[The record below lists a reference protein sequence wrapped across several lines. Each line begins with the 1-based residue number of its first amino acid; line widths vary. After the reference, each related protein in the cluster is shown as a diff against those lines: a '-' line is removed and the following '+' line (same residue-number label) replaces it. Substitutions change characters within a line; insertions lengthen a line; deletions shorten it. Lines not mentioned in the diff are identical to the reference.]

1 VRARLTL
8 LTGQTLSLGF
18 FCALLAVPASSLFLV
33 QYGAN
38 RLPYVYI
45 AVGASGVLASWG
57 MTRAQRRW
65 TLLQIGLTVL
75 ASLFVVVATGWVLL
89 VVAKATWVT
98 FPLLVLF
105 PLSIPIGLMLVGA
118 QAGRLLDLQQ
128 MKAKYS
134 RVVGGFTIGLAAGGL
149 LAAWLVRVTGD
160 IRQLLVLDLVPLAA
174 FAVLL
179 AQTGRRYP
187 AQLHA
192 APVPVAVAPTA
203 GQTSGR
209 GRVTRLVLLVLGY
222 SVASAA
228 ATQLL
233 YFIVWDQAA
242 VRYPEATHL
251 AAFLG
256 AFGAIM
262 NTVSIA
268 FVVLLAGRLLRRFG
282 VGFGLAANP
291 VAMLTVL
298 TAGLLTGAVAGTAT
312 TAFFVLMCSAQV
324 ADIACTDGT
333 SRTSM
338 VATYQALAPAER
350 LAAQTSVEAAGEPAA
365 IAAVGGLVL
374 IFAALGLG
382 IMWYA
387 VATAVLGVLWL
398 AVSALCYREYGR
410 RLRDSLARRDW
421 DPTALLVTDAAS
433 RAAVEKLLSSADPRD
448 VQLGVDV
455 LTAAD
460 PALLGRHIGRLLAHP
475 DAEHRRIGVQAA
487 VAAAD
492 PATVPELVQ
501 IMRDEA
507 LPADLRVSAAH
518 AIAGLGS
525 DLSALAVVL
534 DDADPELRLTAAM
547 LLTRRDGPLADRGR
561 ALCDAALESTD
572 AVVVAAALS
581 AVTQGPDASYVAA
594 LMTLPARCAGSR
606 SAIGAAVAAHV
617 GLPGCDAAALQR
629 LAVTE
634 EQTATRTIQAL
645 GLRQDGASLG
655 VLTELLSGPH
665 RRLARAAGDAIAA
678 RGHALEPGLAERL
691 VALESSHAA
700 RAAAAGQA
708 IAGTGRAGHLRRAL
722 DDEIRACARQ
732 ARCLVGAAFGK
743 QWLAR
748 AVAQLASAAD
758 GDRALAVETLELE
771 LGRKTAAR
779 LLELVDPDVDD
790 DGRRA
795 LLAAPAPP
803 GAAAAPSG
811 AAALSDGR
819 AAEPWLNELLDDPHT
834 YWQDDWLRACALYA
848 ASECAPASAA
858 AAALTWQDAADPV
871 LAETARWLRGE
882 LARPS
887 PPRVE

>member
-1 VRARLTL
+1 MRARLTL
-8 LTGQTLSLGF
+8 LTGQSASLGL
-18 FCALLAVPASSLFLV
+18 FCALLVVPSSSLFLV
-33 QYGAN
+33 EYGAT
-38 RLPYVYI
+38 RLPYVYL

-57 MTRAQRRW
+57 MARAQRRW
-65 TLLQIGLTVL
+65 TLLQVGLTVL
-75 ASLFVVVATGWVLL
+75 ASLLVAVAAGWVLL
-89 VVAKATWVT
+89 VVAGANWVT

-128 MKAKYS
+128 MKARYS
-134 RVVGGFTIGLAAGGL
+134 RVVGGFTAGLAVGGL

-160 IRQLLVLDLVPLAA
+160 VRVLLLLALAPLAA
-174 FAVLL
+174 FAALL

-192 APVPVAVAPTA
+192 VPAPIAAAPTA
-203 GQTSGR
+203 SQTLGR
-209 GRVTRLVLLVLGY
+209 RRVTRLVLLVLAY

-233 YFIVWDQAA
+233 YFIVWEQAA
-242 VRYPEATHL
+242 VRYPDAAHL

-256 AFGAIM
+256 AFGAVM

-291 VAMLTVL
+291 VAVL
-298 TAGLLTGAVAGTAT
+298 AVVSASVVTGTVAGPAT
-312 TAFFVLMCSAQV
+312 TAFFVLVCSAQV
-324 ADIACTDGT
+324 ADIAFTDGT

-365 IAAVGGLVL
+365 IAAVGGLIL
-374 IFAALGLG
+374 IFGALGLG
-382 IMWYA
+382 IIWLA
-387 VATAVLGVLWL
+387 VAATVLGVLWL
-398 AVSALCYREYGR
+398 AVAALCHREYGR

-433 RAAVEKLLSSADPRD
+433 RAAVERLLSSADPRD
-448 VQLGVDV
+448 VRLGVDV

-460 PALLGRHIGRLLAHP
+460 PALLGRHTGRLLAHP
-475 DAEHRRIGVQAA
+475 DAEHRRIGVLAA
-487 VAAAD
+487 VAVGD
-492 PATVPELVQ
+492 PAVVPELVR
-501 IMRDEA
+501 ITCDEA
-507 LPADLRVSAAH
+507 LPGDLRVSAAH
-518 AIAGLGS
+518 AIAALGL
-525 DLSALAVVL
+525 DLSALAALL

-561 ALCDAALESTD
+561 ERCNAALESTD

-594 LMTLPARCAGSR
+594 LMTLAARRAGDR

-634 EQTATRTIQAL
+634 EQTAMRAIQAL
-645 GLRQDGASLG
+645 GLRRDGASPG
-655 VLTELLSGPH
+655 VLTKLLSGPD
-665 RRLARAAGDAIAA
+665 RRLARAAGHAIAA
-678 RGHALEPGLAERL
+678 RGHALEPDLAERL
-691 VALESSHAA
+691 VALESSRAA

-708 IAGTGRAGHLRRAL
+708 VAGTGRAEHLRRAL
-722 DDEIRACARQ
+722 DDEIRACAQQ
-732 ARCLVGAAFGK
+732 ARCLVGAAFGN
-743 QWLAR
+743 QWLTR
-748 AVAQLASAAD
+748 AVAQLASSAD

-771 LGRKTAAR
+771 LGRRTAAR
-779 LLELVDPDVDD
+779 LLELVDPDMDD

-795 LLAAPAPP
+795 LLAAT
-803 GAAAAPSG
+803 APSG
-811 AAALSDGR
+811 GR
-819 AAEPWLNELLDDPHT
+819 AAGPWLNELLDDPHT

-848 ASECAPASAA
+848 ASELAPESAA
-858 AAALTWQDAADPV
+858 AAALTCQDAADPV

>member
-1 VRARLTL
+1 M
-8 LTGQTLSLGF
+8 SLGL
-18 FCALLAVPASSLFLV
+18 FCALLVVPASSLFLV
-33 QYGAN
+33 QYGAS
-38 RLPYVYI
+38 RLPYVYL
-45 AVGASGVLASWG
+45 AVGVSGVLVSWG
-57 MTRAQRRW
+57 MSRAQRRW

-75 ASLFVVVATGWVLL
+75 ASLLVTVAAGWVLL
-89 VVAKATWVT
+89 VVAEASWVT

-128 MKAKYS
+128 MKARYS
-134 RVVGGFTIGLAAGGL
+134 RVVGGFTIGLAIGGL
-149 LAAWLVRVTGD
+149 LAAWLVRMTGD
-160 IRQLLVLDLVPLAA
+160 IRQLLVLDLVPLVA

-192 APVPVAVAPTA
+192 APAPVAVAPTA
-203 GQTSGR
+203 RRTLGR
-209 GRVTRLVLLVLGY
+209 GRATRLVLLVLGY

-242 VRYPEATHL
+242 IRYPDAAHL
-251 AAFLG
+251 ATFLG

-262 NTVSIA
+262 NTVSIV

-282 VGFGLAANP
+282 VSFGLAANP
-291 VAMLTVL
+291 VAMLTVVA
-298 TAGLLTGAVAGTAT
+298 AGLVTGAVAGSAT

-338 VATYQALAPAER
+338 VATYQALAPTER

-387 VATAVLGVLWL
+387 VAAAVLGVLWL
-398 AVSALCYREYGR
+398 AVAALCHREYGR

-421 DPTALLVTDAAS
+421 DPTGLLVTDATS
-433 RAAVEKLLSSADPRD
+433 RAAVERLLSSADPRD
-448 VQLGVDV
+448 VRLGVDV
-455 LTAAD
+455 LTGTD
-460 PALLGRHIGRLLAHP
+460 PSLLGQHVGRLLAHP
-475 DAEHRRIGVQAA
+475 DAEHQRIGVQAA

-492 PATVPELVQ
+492 RAAIPELVQ
-501 IMRDEA
+501 ITRDEA
-507 LPADLRVSAAH
+507 LPGDLRVSAAQ
-518 AIAGLGS
+518 AIAALGS

-561 ALCDAALESTD
+561 ALCNAGLESAD
-572 AVVVAAALS
+572 AMVVAAALS

-594 LMTLPARCAGSR
+594 LMTLAARHAGSR

-634 EQTATRTIQAL
+634 EQTATRAIEAL
-645 GLRQDGASLG
+645 GLRRDGASLG
-655 VLTELLSGPH
+655 VLTELLSGPD
-665 RRLARAAGDAIAA
+665 RRLARAAGHASAA
-678 RGHALEPGLAERL
+678 RGHALEPGLSERL
-691 VALESSHAA
+691 VALESSRAA

-708 IAGTGRAGHLRRAL
+708 IAADGRAEHLRRAL

-732 ARCLVGAAFGK
+732 ARCLVGAAFGN
-743 QWLAR
+743 QWLTR
-748 AVAQLASAAD
+748 TVAQLASSAD

-771 LGRKTAAR
+771 LGRRTAGR

-795 LLAAPAPP
+795 LLAA
-803 GAAAAPSG
+803 AAPSG
-811 AAALSDGR
+811 DR

-848 ASECAPASAA
+848 ASELAPESAA
-858 AAALTWQDAADPV
+858 AAALSWQDAADPV
-871 LAETARWLRGE
+871 LAETARWLLRDD

>member
-8 LTGQTLSLGF
+8 LTGQTTSLGL
-18 FCALLAVPASSLFLV
+18 FCALLVVPASALFLV
-33 QYGAN
+33 EYGAT
-38 RLPYVYI
+38 RLPYVYL
-45 AVGASGVLASWG
+45 AVGAAGVLASWG
-57 MTRAQRRW
+57 MSRAQRRW

-75 ASLFVVVATGWVLL
+75 ASLFVTVAAGWVLL
-89 VVAKATWVT
+89 VVAGANWVT

-128 MKAKYS
+128 MKAKFS
-134 RVVGGFTIGLAAGGL
+134 RVVGGFTIGLAVGGL
-149 LAAWLVRVTGD
+149 LAAWLVRATGD

-174 FAVLL
+174 FAALL
-179 AQTGRRYP
+179 ALTGRRYP

-192 APVPVAVAPTA
+192 VPAPVAVASTA
-203 GQTSGR
+203 GQPLGR
-209 GRVTRLVLLVLGY
+209 RRVTRLVLLVLGY

-242 VRYPEATHL
+242 VRYPDATHL

-256 AFGAIM
+256 GFGALM

-282 VGFGLAANP
+282 VRLGLAANP
-291 VAMLTVL
+291 VAVVL
-298 TAGLLTGAVAGTAT
+298 VATASVVTGAVAGSAT
-312 TAFFVLMCSAQV
+312 TAFFVLVCSAQV
-324 ADIACTDGT
+324 SDIALTDGT
-333 SRTSM
+333 SRTSIN
-338 VATYQALAPAER
+338 ATYQALAPAER

-374 IFAALGLG
+374 IFGALGLG
-382 IMWYA
+382 IIWLA
-387 VATAVLGVLWL
+387 VATAVLGGLWL
-398 AVSALCYREYGR
+398 AVAALCYREYGR

-433 RAAVEKLLSSADPRD
+433 RAAVEKLLSSGDPRD

-460 PALLGRHIGRLLAHP
+460 PALLGRHIGSLLTHP

-501 IMRDEA
+501 ITRDETQ
-507 LPADLRVSAAH
+507 PADLRVSAAH
-518 AIAGLGS
+518 AIAAFGP
-525 DLSALAVVL
+525 DLSALAAVL
-534 DDADPELRLTAAM
+534 DDADPEVRLTAAM
-547 LLTRRDGPLADRGR
+547 LLARRDGPLADRGR
-561 ALCDAALESTD
+561 ALCNAALESTD
-572 AVVVAAALS
+572 PVVVAAALS
-581 AVTQGPDASYVAA
+581 AVTEGPDASYVAA
-594 LMTLPARCAGSR
+594 LMTLAAHRAGSR
-606 SAIGAAVAAHV
+606 SAIGAALAAHV
-617 GLPGCDAAALQR
+617 GLPGCDTAALQR
-629 LAVTE
+629 LAATE
-634 EQTATRTIQAL
+634 EQTASRAIEAL
-645 GLRQDGASLG
+645 GLRRDGASLA

-665 RRLARAAGDAIAA
+665 RRLARAAGPAIAA
-678 RGHALEPGLAERL
+678 RGHALEPDLAERL
-691 VALESSHAA
+691 VALESSRAA

-708 IAGTGRAGHLRRAL
+708 VAGTGRAEHLRRAL

-732 ARCLVGAAFGK
+732 ARCLVGAAFGH

-748 AVAQLASAAD
+748 AVAQLASSAD

-771 LGRKTAAR
+771 LGRRSAAQ
-779 LLELVDPDVDD
+779 LLKLVDPDVDD
-790 DGRRA
+790 DERRA
-795 LLAAPAPP
+795 LLAAAAPS
-803 GAAAAPSG
+803 AAAPSG
-811 AAALSDGR
+811 AARSDG
-819 AAEPWLNELLDDPHT
+819 AAGPWLNELLDDPHT
-834 YWQDDWLRACALYA
+834 YWQDDWLRACALYG
-848 ASECAPASAA
+848 ASECAPESAA

>member
-1 VRARLTL
+1 M
-8 LTGQTLSLGF
+8 

-33 QYGAN
+33 EYGAA
-38 RLPYVYI
+38 RLPYVYL
-45 AVGASGVLASWG
+45 AVGAAGVIASWG
-57 MTRAQRRW
+57 MSRAQRRW

-75 ASLFVVVATGWVLL
+75 ASLLVVVAAGWVLL
-89 VVAKATWVT
+89 VVAEAEWVT

-134 RVVGGFTIGLAAGGL
+134 RVVGGFTVGLAVGGL

-160 IRQLLVLDLVPLAA
+160 IRQLLLLDLVPLVA

-179 AQTGRRYP
+179 DQTGRRYP

-192 APVPVAVAPTA
+192 APTPVAVAPTA
-203 GQTSGR
+203 SQTLGR

-242 VRYPEATHL
+242 VRYPDAAHL

-282 VGFGLAANP
+282 VRLGLEANP

-298 TAGLLTGAVAGTAT
+298 AAGLVTGAVAGSGT

-333 SRTSM
+333 SRTSI

-365 IAAVGGLVL
+365 IAAVGGLIL

-387 VATAVLGVLWL
+387 VAAAVLGVLWL
-398 AVSALCYREYGR
+398 AVAALCHREYGR

-421 DPTALLVTDAAS
+421 DPTGLLVADAAS
-433 RAAVEKLLSSADPRD
+433 RAAVERLLSSTDLRD

-460 PALLGRHIGRLLAHP
+460 PSLLGQHVGQLLAHP
-475 DAEHRRIGVQAA
+475 DAEHRQIGVQAA
-487 VAAAD
+487 VAVAD
-492 PATVPELVQ
+492 PAAVPELMQ
-501 IMRDEA
+501 ITRDEA
-507 LPADLRVSAAH
+507 LPGDLRVSAAQ
-518 AIAGLGS
+518 AIAALGP
-525 DLSALAVVL
+525 DLSVLTVVL
-534 DDADPELRLTAAM
+534 DDADLELRFTAAI
-547 LLTRRDGPLADRGR
+547 LLARRGGPLADRGR
-561 ALCDAALESTD
+561 ELCNAALESAD

-581 AVTQGPDASYVAA
+581 AVTQGPDAGYVAA
-594 LMTLPARCAGSR
+594 LMTLASRGTGSR
-606 SAIGAAVAAHV
+606 AAVGSAVAAHV
-617 GLPGCDAAALQR
+617 GLPGCDSAALQR
-629 LAVTE
+629 LAVTQ
-634 EQTATRTIQAL
+634 EQTATRAVEAL
-645 GLRQDGASLG
+645 GLRPDGVSLG
-655 VLTELLSGPH
+655 VLTELLSGPD
-665 RRLARAAGDAIAA
+665 RALARAAGHAIAA
-678 RGHALEPGLAERL
+678 RGHALERDLAERL
-691 VALESSHAA
+691 VALESSRAA

-708 IAGTGRAGHLRRAL
+708 VAGTGRAEHLRRAL

-732 ARCLVGAAFGK
+732 ARYLVGAAFGN
-743 QWLAR
+743 QWLTR
-748 AVAQLASAAD
+748 AVAQLASSAD
-758 GDRALAVETLELE
+758 GDRALALETLELE
-771 LGRKTAAR
+771 LGRRTAAR

-795 LLAAPAPP
+795 LLAV
-803 GAAAAPSG
+803 AAPSG
-811 AAALSDGR
+811 GR

-848 ASECAPASAA
+848 ASELAPQSAA
-858 AAALTWQDAADPV
+858 AAALNWQDAADPV
-871 LAETARWLRGE
+871 LAETAQWLRGE

>member
-1 VRARLTL
+1 MRARLTL
-8 LTGQTLSLGF
+8 LTGQSASLGL
-18 FCALLAVPASSLFLV
+18 FCALLVVPSSSLFLV
-33 QYGAN
+33 EYGAT
-38 RLPYVYI
+38 RLPYVYL

-57 MTRAQRRW
+57 MSRAQRRW

-75 ASLFVVVATGWVLL
+75 ASLLVAVAAGWVLL
-89 VVAKATWVT
+89 VVAGANWVT

-128 MKAKYS
+128 MKARYS
-134 RVVGGFTIGLAAGGL
+134 RVVGGFTAGLAVGGL

-160 IRQLLVLDLVPLAA
+160 VRVLLLLALAPLAA
-174 FAVLL
+174 FAALL

-192 APVPVAVAPTA
+192 VPAPIAAAPTA
-203 GQTSGR
+203 SQTLGR
-209 GRVTRLVLLVLGY
+209 RRVTRLVLLVLAY

-233 YFIVWDQAA
+233 YFIVWEQAA
-242 VRYPEATHL
+242 VRYPDAAHL

-256 AFGAIM
+256 AFGAVM

-291 VAMLTVL
+291 VAVL
-298 TAGLLTGAVAGTAT
+298 AVVSASVVTGTVAGPAT
-312 TAFFVLMCSAQV
+312 TAFFVLVCSAQV
-324 ADIACTDGT
+324 ADIAFTDGT

-365 IAAVGGLVL
+365 IAAVGGLIL
-374 IFAALGLG
+374 IFGALGLG
-382 IMWYA
+382 IIWLA
-387 VATAVLGVLWL
+387 VAATVLGVLWL
-398 AVSALCYREYGR
+398 AVAALCHREYGR

-433 RAAVEKLLSSADPRD
+433 RAAVERLLSSVDPRD
-448 VQLGVDV
+448 VRLGVDV

-460 PALLGRHIGRLLAHP
+460 PALLGLHTGRLLAHP
-475 DAEHRRIGVQAA
+475 DAEHRRIGVLAA
-487 VAAAD
+487 VAVGD
-492 PATVPELVQ
+492 PAVVPELVR
-501 IMRDEA
+501 ITCDEA
-507 LPADLRVSAAH
+507 LPGDLRVSAAH
-518 AIAGLGS
+518 AIAALGL
-525 DLSALAVVL
+525 DLSALAALL

-561 ALCDAALESTD
+561 ERCNAALESTD

-594 LMTLPARCAGSR
+594 LMTLAARRAGDR

-634 EQTATRTIQAL
+634 EQTATRAIQAL
-645 GLRQDGASLG
+645 GLRRDGASLG
-655 VLTELLSGPH
+655 VLTKLLSGPD
-665 RRLARAAGDAIAA
+665 RRLARAAGHAIAA
-678 RGHALEPGLAERL
+678 RGHALEPDLAERL
-691 VALESSHAA
+691 VALESSRAA

-708 IAGTGRAGHLRRAL
+708 VAGTGRAEHLRRAL
-722 DDEIRACARQ
+722 DDEIRACAQQ
-732 ARCLVGAAFGK
+732 ARCLVGAAFGN
-743 QWLAR
+743 QWLTR
-748 AVAQLASAAD
+748 AVAQLASSAD

-771 LGRKTAAR
+771 LGRRTAAR
-779 LLELVDPDVDD
+779 LLELVDPDMDD

-795 LLAAPAPP
+795 LLAAT
-803 GAAAAPSG
+803 APSG
-811 AAALSDGR
+811 GR
-819 AAEPWLNELLDDPHT
+819 AAGPWLNELLDDPHT

-848 ASECAPASAA
+848 ASELAPESAA
-858 AAALTWQDAADPV
+858 AAALTCQDAADPV

>member
-1 VRARLTL
+1 MRARLTL
-8 LTGQTLSLGF
+8 LTGQSASLGL
-18 FCALLAVPASSLFLV
+18 FCALLVVPSSSLFLV
-33 QYGAN
+33 EYGAT
-38 RLPYVYI
+38 RLPYVYL

-57 MTRAQRRW
+57 MSRAQRRW

-75 ASLFVVVATGWVLL
+75 ASLLVAVAAGWVLL
-89 VVAKATWVT
+89 VVAGANWVT

-128 MKAKYS
+128 MKARYS
-134 RVVGGFTIGLAAGGL
+134 RVVGGFTAGLAVGGL

-160 IRQLLVLDLVPLAA
+160 VRVLLLLALAPLAA
-174 FAVLL
+174 FAALL

-192 APVPVAVAPTA
+192 VPAPIAAAPTA
-203 GQTSGR
+203 SQTLGR
-209 GRVTRLVLLVLGY
+209 RRVTRLVLLVLAY

-233 YFIVWDQAA
+233 YFIVWEQAA
-242 VRYPEATHL
+242 VRYPDAAHL

-256 AFGAIM
+256 AFGAVM

-291 VAMLTVL
+291 VAVL
-298 TAGLLTGAVAGTAT
+298 AVVSASVVTGTVAGPAT
-312 TAFFVLMCSAQV
+312 TAFFVLVCSAQV
-324 ADIACTDGT
+324 ADIAFTDGT

-365 IAAVGGLVL
+365 IAAVGGLIL
-374 IFAALGLG
+374 IFGALGLG
-382 IMWYA
+382 IIWLA
-387 VATAVLGVLWL
+387 VAATVLGVLWL
-398 AVSALCYREYGR
+398 AVAALCHREYGR

-433 RAAVEKLLSSADPRD
+433 RAAVERLLSSADPRD
-448 VQLGVDV
+448 VRLGVDV

-460 PALLGRHIGRLLAHP
+460 PALLGRHTGRLLAHP
-475 DAEHRRIGVQAA
+475 DAEHRRIGVLAA

-492 PATVPELVQ
+492 PAVVPELVR
-501 IMRDEA
+501 ITCDEA
-507 LPADLRVSAAH
+507 LPGDLRVSAAH
-518 AIAGLGS
+518 AIAALGL
-525 DLSALAVVL
+525 DLSALAALL

-561 ALCDAALESTD
+561 ERCNAALESTD

-594 LMTLPARCAGSR
+594 LMTLAARRAGDR

-634 EQTATRTIQAL
+634 EQTAMRAIQAL
-645 GLRQDGASLG
+645 GLRRDGASPG
-655 VLTELLSGPH
+655 VLTKLLSGPD
-665 RRLARAAGDAIAA
+665 RRLARAAGHAIAA
-678 RGHALEPGLAERL
+678 RGHALEPDLAERL
-691 VALESSHAA
+691 VALESSRAA

-708 IAGTGRAGHLRRAL
+708 VAGTGRAEHLRRAL
-722 DDEIRACARQ
+722 DDEIRACAQQ
-732 ARCLVGAAFGK
+732 ARCLVGAAFGN
-743 QWLAR
+743 QWLTR
-748 AVAQLASAAD
+748 AVAQLASSAD

-771 LGRKTAAR
+771 LGRRTAAR
-779 LLELVDPDVDD
+779 LLELVDPDMDD

-795 LLAAPAPP
+795 LLAAT
-803 GAAAAPSG
+803 APSG
-811 AAALSDGR
+811 GR
-819 AAEPWLNELLDDPHT
+819 AAGPWLNELLDDPHT

-848 ASECAPASAA
+848 ASELAPESAA
-858 AAALTWQDAADPV
+858 AAALTCQDAADPV

>member
-1 VRARLTL
+1 MRARLTL
-8 LTGQTLSLGF
+8 LTGQSASLGL
-18 FCALLAVPASSLFLV
+18 FCALLVVPSSSLFLV
-33 QYGAN
+33 EYGAT
-38 RLPYVYI
+38 RLPYVYL

-57 MTRAQRRW
+57 MSRAQRRW

-75 ASLFVVVATGWVLL
+75 ASLLVAVAAGWVLL
-89 VVAKATWVT
+89 VVAGANWVT

-128 MKAKYS
+128 MKARYS
-134 RVVGGFTIGLAAGGL
+134 RVVGGFTAGLAVGGL

-160 IRQLLVLDLVPLAA
+160 VRVLLLLALAPLAA
-174 FAVLL
+174 FAALL

-192 APVPVAVAPTA
+192 VPAPIAAAPTA
-203 GQTSGR
+203 SQTLGR
-209 GRVTRLVLLVLGY
+209 RRVTRLVLLVLAY

-233 YFIVWDQAA
+233 YFIVWEQAA
-242 VRYPEATHL
+242 VRYPDAAHL

-256 AFGAIM
+256 AFGAVM

-291 VAMLTVL
+291 VAVL
-298 TAGLLTGAVAGTAT
+298 AVVSASVVTGTVAGPAT
-312 TAFFVLMCSAQV
+312 TAFFVLVCSAQV
-324 ADIACTDGT
+324 ADIAFTDGT

-365 IAAVGGLVL
+365 IAAVGGLIL
-374 IFAALGLG
+374 IFGALGLG
-382 IMWYA
+382 IIWLA
-387 VATAVLGVLWL
+387 VAATVLGVLWL
-398 AVSALCYREYGR
+398 AVAALCHREYGR

-421 DPTALLVTDAAS
+421 DPTALLVTDVAS
-433 RAAVEKLLSSADPRD
+433 RAAVERLLSSVDPRD
-448 VQLGVDV
+448 VRLGVDV

-460 PALLGRHIGRLLAHP
+460 PALLGLHTGRLLAHP
-475 DAEHRRIGVQAA
+475 DAEHRRIGVLAA
-487 VAAAD
+487 VAVGD
-492 PATVPELVQ
+492 PAVVPELVR
-501 IMRDEA
+501 ITCDEA
-507 LPADLRVSAAH
+507 LPGDLRVSAAH
-518 AIAGLGS
+518 AIAALGL
-525 DLSALAVVL
+525 DLSALAALL

-561 ALCDAALESTD
+561 ERCNAALESTD

-594 LMTLPARCAGSR
+594 LMTLAARRAGDR

-634 EQTATRTIQAL
+634 EQTATRAIQAL
-645 GLRQDGASLG
+645 GLRRDGASPG
-655 VLTELLSGPH
+655 VLTKLLSGPD
-665 RRLARAAGDAIAA
+665 RRLARAAGHAIAA
-678 RGHALEPGLAERL
+678 RGHALEPDLAERL
-691 VALESSHAA
+691 VALESSRAA

-708 IAGTGRAGHLRRAL
+708 VAGTGRAEHLRRAL
-722 DDEIRACARQ
+722 DDEIRACAQQ
-732 ARCLVGAAFGK
+732 ARCLVGAAFGN
-743 QWLAR
+743 QWLTR
-748 AVAQLASAAD
+748 AVAQLASSAD

-771 LGRKTAAR
+771 LGRRTAAR
-779 LLELVDPDVDD
+779 LLELVDPDMDD

-795 LLAAPAPP
+795 LLAAT
-803 GAAAAPSG
+803 APSG
-811 AAALSDGR
+811 GR
-819 AAEPWLNELLDDPHT
+819 AAGPWLNELLDDPHT

-848 ASECAPASAA
+848 ASELAPESAA
-858 AAALTWQDAADPV
+858 AAALTCQDAADPV

>member
-1 VRARLTL
+1 MRARLTL
-8 LTGQTLSLGF
+8 LTGQSASLGL
-18 FCALLAVPASSLFLV
+18 FCALLVVPSSSLFLV
-33 QYGAN
+33 EYGAT
-38 RLPYVYI
+38 RLPYVYL

-57 MTRAQRRW
+57 MSRAQRRW

-75 ASLFVVVATGWVLL
+75 GSLLVAVAAGWVLL
-89 VVAKATWVT
+89 VVAGANWVT

-128 MKAKYS
+128 MKARYS
-134 RVVGGFTIGLAAGGL
+134 RVVGGFTAGLAVGGL

-160 IRQLLVLDLVPLAA
+160 VRVLLLLALAPLAA
-174 FAVLL
+174 FAALL

-192 APVPVAVAPTA
+192 VPAPIAAAPTA
-203 GQTSGR
+203 SQTLGR
-209 GRVTRLVLLVLGY
+209 RRVTRLVLLVLAY

-233 YFIVWDQAA
+233 YFIVWEQAA
-242 VRYPEATHL
+242 VRYPDAAHL

-256 AFGAIM
+256 AFGAVM

-291 VAMLTVL
+291 VAVL
-298 TAGLLTGAVAGTAT
+298 AVVSASVVTGTVAGPAT
-312 TAFFVLMCSAQV
+312 TAFFVLVCSAQV
-324 ADIACTDGT
+324 ADIAFTDGT

-365 IAAVGGLVL
+365 IAAVGGLIL
-374 IFAALGLG
+374 IFGALGLG
-382 IMWYA
+382 IIWLA
-387 VATAVLGVLWL
+387 VAATVLGVLWL
-398 AVSALCYREYGR
+398 AVAALCHREYGR

-433 RAAVEKLLSSADPRD
+433 RAAVERLLSSVDPRD
-448 VQLGVDV
+448 VRLGVDV
-455 LTAAD
+455 LTTAD
-460 PALLGRHIGRLLAHP
+460 PALLGRHISRLLAHP

-492 PATVPELVQ
+492 PAVIPELVQ
-501 IMRDEA
+501 FTRDEA
-507 LPADLRVSAAH
+507 LPADLRVSAVR
-518 AIAGLGS
+518 AIAALGS
-525 DLSALAVVL
+525 DLSALAVLL

-561 ALCDAALESTD
+561 ERCNAALESTD

-594 LMTLPARCAGSR
+594 LMTLAARRAGDR

-634 EQTATRTIQAL
+634 EQTATRAIQAL
-645 GLRQDGASLG
+645 GLRRDGASPG
-655 VLTELLSGPH
+655 VLTKLLSGPD
-665 RRLARAAGDAIAA
+665 RRLARAAGHAIAA
-678 RGHALEPGLAERL
+678 RGHALEPDLAERL
-691 VALESSHAA
+691 VALESSRAA

-708 IAGTGRAGHLRRAL
+708 VAGTGRAEHLRRAL
-722 DDEIRACARQ
+722 DDEIRACAQQ
-732 ARCLVGAAFGK
+732 ARCLVGAAFGN
-743 QWLAR
+743 QWLTR
-748 AVAQLASAAD
+748 AVAQLASSAD

-771 LGRKTAAR
+771 LGRRTAAR
-779 LLELVDPDVDD
+779 LLELVDPDMDD

-795 LLAAPAPP
+795 LLAAT
-803 GAAAAPSG
+803 APSG
-811 AAALSDGR
+811 GR
-819 AAEPWLNELLDDPHT
+819 AAGPWLNELLDDPHT

-848 ASECAPASAA
+848 ASELAPESAA
-858 AAALTWQDAADPV
+858 AAALTCQDAADPV

>member
-1 VRARLTL
+1 MRARLTL
-8 LTGQTLSLGF
+8 LTGQSASLGL
-18 FCALLAVPASSLFLV
+18 FCALLVVPSSSLFLV
-33 QYGAN
+33 EYGAT
-38 RLPYVYI
+38 RLPYVYL

-57 MTRAQRRW
+57 MSRAQRRW

-75 ASLFVVVATGWVLL
+75 ASLLVAVAAGWVLL
-89 VVAKATWVT
+89 VVAGANWVT

-128 MKAKYS
+128 MKARYS
-134 RVVGGFTIGLAAGGL
+134 RVVGGFTAGLAVGGL

-160 IRQLLVLDLVPLAA
+160 VRVLLLLALAPLAA
-174 FAVLL
+174 FAALL

-192 APVPVAVAPTA
+192 VPAPIAAAPTA
-203 GQTSGR
+203 SQTLGR
-209 GRVTRLVLLVLGY
+209 RRVTRLVLLVLAY

-233 YFIVWDQAA
+233 YFIVWEQAA
-242 VRYPEATHL
+242 VRYPDAAHL

-256 AFGAIM
+256 AFGAVM

-291 VAMLTVL
+291 VAVL
-298 TAGLLTGAVAGTAT
+298 AVVSASVVTGTVAGPAT
-312 TAFFVLMCSAQV
+312 TAFFVLVCSAQV
-324 ADIACTDGT
+324 ADIAFTDGT

-365 IAAVGGLVL
+365 IAAVGGLIL
-374 IFAALGLG
+374 IFGALGLG
-382 IMWYA
+382 IIWLA
-387 VATAVLGVLWL
+387 VAATVLGVLWL
-398 AVSALCYREYGR
+398 AVAALCHREYGR

-433 RAAVEKLLSSADPRD
+433 RAAVERLLSSVDPRD
-448 VQLGVDV
+448 VRLGVDV

-460 PALLGRHIGRLLAHP
+460 PALLGLHTGRLLAHP
-475 DAEHRRIGVQAA
+475 DAEHRRIGVLAA

-492 PATVPELVQ
+492 PAVVPELVR
-501 IMRDEA
+501 ITCDEA
-507 LPADLRVSAAH
+507 LPGDLRVSAAH
-518 AIAGLGS
+518 AIAALGL
-525 DLSALAVVL
+525 DLSALAALL

-561 ALCDAALESTD
+561 ERCNAALESTD

-594 LMTLPARCAGSR
+594 LMTLAARRAGDR

-634 EQTATRTIQAL
+634 EQTAMRAIQAL
-645 GLRQDGASLG
+645 GLRRDGASLG
-655 VLTELLSGPH
+655 VLTKLLSGPD
-665 RRLARAAGDAIAA
+665 RRLARAAGHAIAA
-678 RGHALEPGLAERL
+678 RGHALEPDLAERL
-691 VALESSHAA
+691 VALESSRAA

-708 IAGTGRAGHLRRAL
+708 VAGTGRAEHLRRAL
-722 DDEIRACARQ
+722 DDEIRACAQQ
-732 ARCLVGAAFGK
+732 ARCLVGAAFGN
-743 QWLAR
+743 QWLTR
-748 AVAQLASAAD
+748 AVAQLASSAD

-771 LGRKTAAR
+771 LGRRTAAR
-779 LLELVDPDVDD
+779 LLELVDPDMDD

-795 LLAAPAPP
+795 LLAAT
-803 GAAAAPSG
+803 APSG
-811 AAALSDGR
+811 GR
-819 AAEPWLNELLDDPHT
+819 AAGPWLNELLDDPHT

-848 ASECAPASAA
+848 ASELAPESAA
-858 AAALTWQDAADPV
+858 AAALTCQDAADPV

>member
-1 VRARLTL
+1 VRTRLTL
-8 LTGQTLSLGF
+8 LTGQTASLGL

-33 QYGAN
+33 KYGAT
-38 RLPYVYI
+38 RLPYVYL
-45 AVGASGVLASWG
+45 AVGAAGVLASWG
-57 MTRAQRRW
+57 MSRAQRRW

-75 ASLFVVVATGWVLL
+75 ASLLVVVATGWVLL
-89 VVAKATWVT
+89 VVAKAEWVT

-134 RVVGGFTIGLAAGGL
+134 RVVGGFTVGLAVGGL

-160 IRQLLVLDLVPLAA
+160 IRQLLLLDLVPLVA

-192 APVPVAVAPTA
+192 APTPVAVAPTA
-203 GQTSGR
+203 GQALGR
-209 GRVTRLVLLVLGY
+209 GRVTPLVLLVLGY
-222 SVASAA
+222 AVASAA

-242 VRYPEATHL
+242 ARYPDAAHL

-282 VGFGLAANP
+282 VGFGLAADP

-298 TAGLLTGAVAGTAT
+298 AAGLVTGAVAGTAT

-333 SRTSM
+333 SRTSI

-387 VATAVLGVLWL
+387 VAAAVLGVLWL
-398 AVSALCYREYGR
+398 AVAALCHREYGR

-421 DPTALLVTDAAS
+421 DPTGLLVTDAAS
-433 RAAVEKLLSSADPRD
+433 RAAVERLLSSADPRD
-448 VQLGVDV
+448 VQLGADV

-460 PALLGRHIGRLLAHP
+460 PSLLGQHIAQLLAHP

-487 VAAAD
+487 VAVGD
-492 PATVPELVQ
+492 PAVVPELVQ
-501 IMRDEA
+501 ITRDEA
-507 LPADLRVSAAH
+507 LPGDLRVSAAH
-518 AIAGLGS
+518 AIAALGS
-525 DLSALAVVL
+525 DLSVLTAVL
-534 DDADPELRLTAAM
+534 DDADLELRFTAAM
-547 LLTRRDGPLADRGR
+547 LLTRREGPLADRGR
-561 ALCDAALESTD
+561 QLCNAALESTD

-581 AVTQGPDASYVAA
+581 AVTQGPDAGYVAA
-594 LMTLPARCAGSR
+594 VMTLASRGAGSR
-606 SAIGAAVAAHV
+606 AAVGSAVAAHV
-617 GLPGCDAAALQR
+617 GLPGCDSAALQR
-629 LAVTE
+629 LAVTQ
-634 EQTATRTIQAL
+634 EQTATRAVEAL
-645 GLRQDGASLG
+645 GLRSDGASLG
-655 VLTELLSGPH
+655 VLTELLSGSD
-665 RRLARAAGDAIAA
+665 RGLARAAGHAIAA
-678 RGHALEPGLAERL
+678 RGHALERDLAERL
-691 VALESSHAA
+691 VASESSRAA
-700 RAAAAGQA
+700 RAAEAGQA
-708 IAGTGRAGHLRRAL
+708 VSGTGRAEHLRRAL
-722 DDEIRACARQ
+722 DDEIGACARQ
-732 ARCLVGAAFGK
+732 ARYLVGAAFGH
-743 QWLAR
+743 QWLTR
-748 AVAQLASAAD
+748 AVAQLASSAD
-758 GDRALAVETLELE
+758 GDRALALETLELE

-790 DGRRA
+790 DRRRA
-795 LLAAPAPP
+795 LL
-803 GAAAAPSG
+803 GVAAPSG
-811 AAALSDGR
+811 GR
-819 AAEPWLNELLDDPHT
+819 AAEPWLNELLDDPDA

-848 ASECAPASAA
+848 ASELAPESAA

-871 LAETARWLRGE
+871 LAETAQWLRDE
-882 LARPS
+882 LARQPVRDD
-887 PPRVE
+887 PVP

>member
-1 VRARLTL
+1 MRARLTL
-8 LTGQTLSLGF
+8 LTGQTTSLGL
-18 FCALLAVPASSLFLV
+18 FCALLVVPSSSLFLV
-33 QYGAN
+33 EYGAT
-38 RLPYVYI
+38 RLPYVYL
-45 AVGASGVLASWG
+45 AVGASGVLTSWG
-57 MTRAQRRW
+57 MSRAQRRW

-75 ASLFVVVATGWVLL
+75 ASLLVAVAAGWVLL
-89 VVAKATWVT
+89 VVAEANWVT

-128 MKAKYS
+128 MKARYS
-134 RVVGGFTIGLAAGGL
+134 RVVGGFTAGLAVGGL
-149 LAAWLVRVTGD
+149 LAAWLVRATGD
-160 IRQLLVLDLVPLAA
+160 IRQLLLLALAPLAA
-174 FAVLL
+174 FAALL

-192 APVPVAVAPTA
+192 VPAPIAVAPTA
-203 GQTSGR
+203 SQTLGR
-209 GRVTRLVLLVLGY
+209 RRMTRLVLLVLGY

-233 YFIVWDQAA
+233 YFIVWEQAA
-242 VRYPEATHL
+242 VRYPDAAHL
-251 AAFLG
+251 ATFLG

-282 VGFGLAANP
+282 VRLGLMADP
-291 VAMLTVL
+291 VAVVAVA
-298 TAGLLTGAVAGTAT
+298 TASVVTGAVAGPAT
-312 TAFFVLMCSAQV
+312 TAFFVLVCSAQV
-324 ADIACTDGT
+324 ADIALTDGT
-333 SRTSM
+333 TRTSI

-374 IFAALGLG
+374 IFGALGLG
-382 IMWYA
+382 IIWLA

-398 AVSALCYREYGR
+398 ALAALCHREYGR

-421 DPTALLVTDAAS
+421 DPTALLVTDTAS
-433 RAAVEKLLSSADPRD
+433 RAAVERMLSSADPRD
-448 VQLGVDV
+448 VRLGVDV

-492 PATVPELVQ
+492 PAVVPELVQ
-501 IMRDEA
+501 ITRDEA
-507 LPADLRVSAAH
+507 LPADLRVSAVR
-518 AIAGLGS
+518 AIAALGS
-525 DLSALAVVL
+525 DLSALAVLL
-534 DDADPELRLTAAM
+534 DDADPELRLTAAI

-561 ALCDAALESTD
+561 ALCNAALESTD
-572 AVVVAAALS
+572 AVVVDAALS

-594 LMTLPARCAGSR
+594 LMTLAARRTGSR

-634 EQTATRTIQAL
+634 EQTATRAIQAL
-645 GLRQDGASLG
+645 GLRRDGASLG
-655 VLTELLSGPH
+655 VLTELLSGPD
-665 RRLARAAGDAIAA
+665 RRLARAAGHAIAA
-678 RGHALEPGLAERL
+678 RGHALEPDLAERL
-691 VALESSHAA
+691 VALESSRAA

-708 IAGTGRAGHLRRAL
+708 VAGTGRAEHLRRAL
-722 DDEIRACARQ
+722 DDEIRACAQQ
-732 ARCLVGAAFGK
+732 ARCLVGAAFGN
-743 QWLAR
+743 QWLTR
-748 AVAQLASAAD
+748 AVAQLASSAD

-771 LGRKTAAR
+771 LGRRTAAR
-779 LLELVDPDVDD
+779 LLELVDPDMDD

-795 LLAAPAPP
+795 LLAA
-803 GAAAAPSG
+803 AAPSV
-811 AAALSDGR
+811 GR
-819 AAEPWLNELLDDPHT
+819 AAGPWLNELLDDPHT

-848 ASECAPASAA
+848 ASELAPESAA
-858 AAALTWQDAADPV
+858 AAALTCQDAADPV

-882 LARPS
+882 LARLS

>member
-1 VRARLTL
+1 MRARLTL
-8 LTGQTLSLGF
+8 LTGQSASLGL
-18 FCALLAVPASSLFLV
+18 FCALLVVPSSSLFLV
-33 QYGAN
+33 EYGAT
-38 RLPYVYI
+38 RLPYVYL

-57 MTRAQRRW
+57 MSRAQRRW

-75 ASLFVVVATGWVLL
+75 ASLLVAVAAGWVLL
-89 VVAKATWVT
+89 VVAGANWVT

-128 MKAKYS
+128 MKARYS
-134 RVVGGFTIGLAAGGL
+134 RVVGGFTAGLAVGGL

-160 IRQLLVLDLVPLAA
+160 VRVLLLLALAPLAA
-174 FAVLL
+174 FAALL

-192 APVPVAVAPTA
+192 VPAPIAAAPTA
-203 GQTSGR
+203 SQTLGR
-209 GRVTRLVLLVLGY
+209 RRVTRLVLLVLAY

-233 YFIVWDQAA
+233 YFIVWEQAA
-242 VRYPEATHL
+242 VRYPDAAHL

-256 AFGAIM
+256 AFGAVM

-291 VAMLTVL
+291 VAVL
-298 TAGLLTGAVAGTAT
+298 AVVSASVVTGTVAGPAT
-312 TAFFVLMCSAQV
+312 TAFFVLVCSAQV
-324 ADIACTDGT
+324 ADIAFTDGT

-365 IAAVGGLVL
+365 IAAVGGLIL
-374 IFAALGLG
+374 IFGALGLG
-382 IMWYA
+382 IIWLA
-387 VATAVLGVLWL
+387 VAATVLGVLWL
-398 AVSALCYREYGR
+398 AVAALCHREYGR

-433 RAAVEKLLSSADPRD
+433 RAAVERLLSSVDPRD
-448 VQLGVDV
+448 VRLGVDV

-460 PALLGRHIGRLLAHP
+460 PALLGRHTGRLLAHP
-475 DAEHRRIGVQAA
+475 DAEHRRIGVLAA
-487 VAAAD
+487 VAVGD
-492 PATVPELVQ
+492 PAVVPELVR
-501 IMRDEA
+501 ITCDEA
-507 LPADLRVSAAH
+507 LPGDLRVSAAH
-518 AIAGLGS
+518 AIAALGL
-525 DLSALAVVL
+525 DLSALAALL

-561 ALCDAALESTD
+561 ERCNAALESTD

-594 LMTLPARCAGSR
+594 LMTLAARRAGDR

-634 EQTATRTIQAL
+634 EQTATRAIQAL
-645 GLRQDGASLG
+645 GLRRDGASLG
-655 VLTELLSGPH
+655 VLTKLLSGPD
-665 RRLARAAGDAIAA
+665 RRLARAAGHAIAA
-678 RGHALEPGLAERL
+678 RGHALEPDLAERL
-691 VALESSHAA
+691 VALESSRAA

-708 IAGTGRAGHLRRAL
+708 VAGTGRAEHLRRAL
-722 DDEIRACARQ
+722 DDEIRACAQQ
-732 ARCLVGAAFGK
+732 ARCLVGAAFGN
-743 QWLAR
+743 QWLTR
-748 AVAQLASAAD
+748 AVAQLASSAD

-771 LGRKTAAR
+771 LGRRTAAR
-779 LLELVDPDVDD
+779 LLELVDPDMDD

-795 LLAAPAPP
+795 LLAAT
-803 GAAAAPSG
+803 APSG
-811 AAALSDGR
+811 GR
-819 AAEPWLNELLDDPHT
+819 AAGPWLNELLDDPHT

-848 ASECAPASAA
+848 ASELAPESAA
-858 AAALTWQDAADPV
+858 AAALTCQDAADPV

>member
-1 VRARLTL
+1 VRAQLTL
-8 LTGQTLSLGF
+8 LTGQTTSLGL
-18 FCALLAVPASSLFLV
+18 FCALLLVPSSSLFLV
-33 QYGAN
+33 EYGAT

-45 AVGASGVLASWG
+45 AVGVAGVLASWG
-57 MTRAQRRW
+57 MSRAQRRW

-75 ASLFVVVATGWVLL
+75 ASLLVVVAAGWVLL
-89 VVAKATWVT
+89 VAAEATWVT

-105 PLSIPIGLMLVGA
+105 PLSIPIGLFLVGA

-128 MKAKYS
+128 MKAKFS
-134 RVVGGFTIGLAAGGL
+134 RVVGGFTIGLAVGGL
-149 LAAWLVRVTGD
+149 LAAWLVHVTGD
-160 IRQLLVLDLVPLAA
+160 IRQLLLLDLVPLAA

-192 APVPVAVAPTA
+192 VPAPIAVTPAA
-203 GQTSGR
+203 SQTLGR

-242 VRYPEATHL
+242 ARYPDATHL

-282 VGFGLAANP
+282 VRLGLVANP
-291 VAMLTVL
+291 VAVLAVTTVSIV
-298 TAGLLTGAVAGTAT
+298 TGAVAGSAT
-312 TAFFVLMCSAQV
+312 TVFFVLVCSAQV
-324 ADIACTDGT
+324 ADIALTDGT
-333 SRTSM
+333 TRTSIN
-338 VATYQALAPAER
+338 ATYQALAPAER

-374 IFAALGLG
+374 IFGALGLG
-382 IMWYA
+382 IIWLA
-387 VATAVLGVLWL
+387 VAAAVLGVLWL
-398 AVSALCYREYGR
+398 AIAALCHREYGR

-433 RAAVEKLLSSADPRD
+433 RAAVERLLSSADPRD

-455 LTAAD
+455 LTSAD
-460 PALLGRHIGRLLAHP
+460 PTALGRHIGRLLTHP

-487 VAAAD
+487 GAAAD
-492 PATVPELVQ
+492 PATGPATVLELVQ

-507 LPADLRVSAAH
+507 QPADLRVSAAH
-518 AIAGLGS
+518 AIAALGS

-534 DDADPELRLTAAM
+534 DDAHPELRLTAAM

-561 ALCDAALESTD
+561 AVCHAALESTD

-581 AVTQGPDASYVAA
+581 AVTQGPDASYVAG
-594 LMTLPARCAGSR
+594 LMTLAARRAGSR
-606 SAIGAAVAAHV
+606 SAVGAAVAAHV

-634 EQTATRTIQAL
+634 EQTATRGVQDL
-645 GLRQDGASLG
+645 GLRRDGASLG
-655 VLTELLSGPH
+655 VLTELLSGPD
-665 RRLARAAGDAIAA
+665 RRLARAAGPAIAA
-678 RGHALEPGLAERL
+678 RGHALEPDLAERL
-691 VALESSHAA
+691 VAAESSRAA
-700 RAAAAGQA
+700 RAAAAAEAVTVTGTGT
-708 IAGTGRAGHLRRAL
+708 GTGRAEHLRRAL

-732 ARCLVGAAFGK
+732 ARCLVGAAFGN

-748 AVAQLASAAD
+748 TVAQLASSAD

-771 LGRKTAAR
+771 LGRRTAAH

-795 LLAAPAPP
+795 LLAA
-803 GAAAAPSG
+803 AAPS
-811 AAALSDGR
+811 SDR
-819 AAEPWLNELLDDPHT
+819 AAGPWLNELLDDPHT

-848 ASECAPASAA
+848 ASELAPESAA

-871 LAETARWLRGE
+871 LAETAQWLRGE
-882 LARPS
+882 LGRTIQANRHG
-887 PPRVE
+887 E